1 MDCISIHVDT
11 FKSVSHDIVHWKNK
25 KTRLKYCECKFHH
38 GQLCEANCQSCHTPV
53 CIECLLSDLHR
64 DHNVIKL
71 VIIVE
76 EKRQEIEK
84 KTEEIDTKITPKYK
98 TTNKII

>member
-1 MDCISIHVDT
+1 M
-11 FKSVSHDIVHWKNK
+11 
-25 KTRLKYCECKFHH
+25 
-38 GQLCEANCQSCHTPV
+38 
-53 CIECLLSDLHR
+53 
-64 DHNVIKL
+64 IKL

-98 TTNKII
+98 TTNKIIKDKALKVTSEYSKTESEKEKLRNIWHQEVDAIFDKVGSEAQFFKDYKLAALITEQSKI